1 MSGCLNNAK
10 SKFDDILRW
19 DVHFVFKN
27 HLPFSTFLVIII
39 MLPFGLQ
46 FAYLGCAAMIRNLN
60 QVTFQRFGTVPPD
73 REQNK
78 KNADRDTGTVL
89 PLKRQEAAVFC
100 ACSETRVSCHAGKA
114 VLSVSRDGKTFQHFY
129 LDKIAHIKSGIYF
142 SISAFMGDASALICA
157 QEQPQQVGSRSSDSY
172 RVDEKLR
179 IGGLYTFFYQEREQG
194 FMFSGE
200 AHPMP
205 ELTYV
210 DQGELHSVAD
220 GLDILLKQ
228 GDIAIFGPNQ
238 WHMHYA
244 DIGVAPRYVTI
255 TFDLEGVDITPLL
268 NRKIAAPQQA
278 VTLLQNMLREQER
291 MDEYSSDMILAQLR
305 LLLIQLLRQ
314 EAAPRNGKLQT
325 SNAIHSENEIIR
337 RAQQYV
343 SAHIREKLSV
353 PLVAGQVDVSP
364 SYLTALFHKN
374 LQISPGEYIRR
385 VKLQESTQ
393 MIRENNLNFTEIAAA
408 LQYSTV
414 HHFSRQFKEK
424 FGITPTEYAKSVR

>member
-1 MSGCLNNAK
+1 
-10 SKFDDILRW
+10 
-19 DVHFVFKN
+19 
-27 HLPFSTFLVIII
+27 
-39 MLPFGLQ
+39 
-46 FAYLGCAAMIRNLN
+46 MIRNLN
-60 QVTFQRFGTVPPD
+60 QMAFQHFGTVPSE
-73 REQNK
+73 RAQTAK
-78 KNADRDTGTVL
+78 SADKEKTLMLSLNQKET
-89 PLKRQEAAVFC
+89 AVFL
-100 ACSETRVSCHAGKA
+100 AETDTYVTCSSGKS
-114 VLSVSRDGKTFQHFY
+114 VLSVSLDGEVFQSFY
-129 LDKIAHIKSGIYF
+129 LDKLACVKPGIWF
-142 SISAFMGDASALICA
+142 CVSPFMGEAMVQLFA
-157 QEQPQQVGSRSSDSY
+157 QHLPEQTGTRENGSH
-172 RVDEKLR
+172 RVDNKLR

-200 AHPMP
+200 SHPMP

-220 GLDILLKQ
+220 GQDTLLKQ

-268 NRKIAAPQQA
+268 NRKFAAPQQA
-278 VTLLQNMLREQER
+278 VSLLQMMLREQER
-291 MDEYSSDMILAQLR
+291 MDEYSQDMIISQLSMLI
-305 LLLIQLLRQ
+305 LLLLRE
-314 EAAPRNGKLQT
+314 EAKPRTGKLQT
-325 SNAIHSENEIIR
+325 SNAVHSENEIIR
-337 RAQQYV
+337 QAQQYI
-343 SAHIREKLSV
+343 STHIREKLSV
-353 PLVAGQVDVSP
+353 PLVARHADVSP

-385 VKLQESTQ
+385 VKLQESKQ